1 MRWAGL
7 DAVTIV
13 GKAEK
18 PMYLLIQEGRVEFR
32 DASHL
37 WGRDAIETEIE
48 LNKEHG
54 RNAAGSPLDLQVK
67 IS

>member
-18 PMYLLIQEGRVEFR
+18 PMYVLIQEGRVEFR

-48 LNKEHG
+48 FKE
-54 RNAAGSPLDLQVK
+54 RTWT
-67 IS
+67 